1 MQPVQAFPPA
11 LRKMFRGAVHRGPLR
26 ALRKPQ
32 DPGKETRHPRLP
44 PLFQTERG
52 RRETGAG
59 RSKPV
64 RIDLGTVSF
73 FGKKVTVP
81 TPKKKACPGPC
92 KVLLSPAPWNTVIT
106 GKHHF
111 RALRPAF
118 VLLSEQMRTP
128 WGRLG
133 VICTAAS
140 RLRSFSTAPRLPRE
154 GAPKGFEFVPKA
166 LPGTAGGGQESCRL
180 FHIVPRRREQN

>member
-59 RSKPV
+59 RSEPV
-64 RIDLGTVSF
+64 RTDLGDHFFFREKRNGPHPKEKSLSGIGQSTPVSGAVEHCDHWEALLPGVTPCRCAA
-73 FGKKVTVP
+73 FGADVHPLGAPGCSLDSGVP
-81 TPKKKACPGPC
+81 A
-92 KVLLSPAPWNTVIT
+92 S
-106 GKHHF
+106 
-111 RALRPAF
+111 
-118 VLLSEQMRTP
+118 
-128 WGRLG
+128 
-133 VICTAAS
+133 AAS
-140 RLRSFSTAPRLPRE
+140 TPPHLPRE
-154 GAPKGFEFVPKA
+154 GAPKGFGFVPKA
-166 LPGTAGGGQESCRL
+166 PPGTAGGGQ
-180 FHIVPRRREQN
+180 